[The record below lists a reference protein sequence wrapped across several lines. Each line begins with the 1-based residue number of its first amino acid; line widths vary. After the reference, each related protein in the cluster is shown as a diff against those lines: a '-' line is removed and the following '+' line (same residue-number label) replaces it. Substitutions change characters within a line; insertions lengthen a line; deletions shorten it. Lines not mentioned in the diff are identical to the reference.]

1 MVCDRC
7 NGQMINQFFYGRE
20 GGETFNG
27 WRCIH
32 CGEII
37 DEVILENR
45 GKGGCK
51 YETNSGNEAGAR
63 FIEEG

>member
-1 MVCDRC
+1 
-7 NGQMINQFFYGRE
+7 MINQFFYGRE

-45 GKGGCK
+45 GKGGA
-51 YETNSGNEAGAR
+51 SDDGLR
-63 FIEEG
+63 MRMRSIDREEIC